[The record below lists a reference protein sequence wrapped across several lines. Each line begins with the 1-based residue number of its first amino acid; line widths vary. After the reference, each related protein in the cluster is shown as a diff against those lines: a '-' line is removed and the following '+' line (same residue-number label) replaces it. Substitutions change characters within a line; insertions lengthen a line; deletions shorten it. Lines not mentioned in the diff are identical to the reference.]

1 MIDPVLRDLGDMH
14 HAFLARRKLDEGA
27 EFLDGNDGTGKDH
40 AFLEIGRDDADHLDG
55 LVDRVQIRT
64 AYADGTV
71 ILDIDGSAGAGDD
84 LIDRLASLTDHIA
97 DLHRINGDLDNL
109 RRVLGDFRSR
119 LRDARKHHFVQ
130 DILTGFLRAGD
141 RFLNDRTGQAVNLDI
156 HLDRGDAVMRAGDLE
171 VHVAEEVLK
180 PLDIRQD
187 DVVVIG
193 LARDQAAGDAGDRPR
208 ALPELRVRSHGVP
221 VLWTAWSHRP
231 NRTGNY
237 TDEDNASL

>member
-1 MIDPVLRDLGDMH
+1 MILSCSIVIIKIKTPIFFQKRRGLKLYIPSESYSIPGSESGRLVRTLLDILHGEGQPAHLILAQADDGDAVAQRQDVFHMIDPVLRDLGDMH

-109 RRVLGDFRSR
+109 RRGSAMHGSITSFKIYSR
-119 LRDARKHHFVQ
+119 ASFV
-130 DILTGFLRAGD
+130 RAIASS
-141 RFLNDRTGQAVNLDI
+141 T
-156 HLDRGDAVMRAGDLE
+156 
-171 VHVAEEVLK
+171 
-180 PLDIRQD
+180 
-187 DVVVIG
+187 IG
-193 LARDQAAGDAGDRPR
+193 
-208 ALPELRVRSHGVP
+208 RVRP
-221 VLWTAWSHRP
+221 
-231 NRTGNY
+231 
-237 TDEDNASL
+237 